1 MVGHQL
7 LKGVPMLPEALDN
20 DVIGNIHGDKYPIVA
35 CGLSR
40 VVTRAQWA
48 AGPEVV
54 EALLSKEYDLDADNW
69 LGGEAW
75 CGVGWGG
82 VGGGGGVAVYRSGAC
97 CLTRCLVY
105 PSVLLLAADCPTHPR
120 LHLPA
125 AAAATSIL
133 SRSLTHPTH

>member
-82 VGGGGGVAVYRSGAC
+82 GGGRRVQVR
-97 CLTRCLVY
+97 
-105 PSVLLLAADCPTHPR
+105 SVLFDTLLGIPLCAVT
-120 LHLPA
+120 
-125 AAAATSIL
+125 
-133 SRSLTHPTH
+133 RS